1 MQKKARLLMLTT
13 LLVLLAV
20 LAYGF
25 AAQNT
30 MPQTI
35 YAGDG
40 QAPVSGYTV
49 FNVHYT
55 LNASDPS
62 IIDSVSFDLDQS
74 ASEVHAALGMDS
86 NQDGTVDSW
95 EWVTCTVTG
104 GTAVSCDY
112 TGATD
117 RKVLDII
124 QLRVIASQ

>member
-1 MQKKARLLMLTT
+1 MHKKARLLILTT

-30 MPQTI
+30 VPAS

-40 QAPVSGYTV
+40 QAAVNGYVVS
-49 FNVHYT
+49 NVHYT
-55 LNASDPS
+55 LNSSDPT
-62 IIDSVSFDLDQS
+62 IIDSVSFSLDQ
-74 ASEVHAALGMDS
+74 AATEVHTALGMDT

-95 EWVTCTVTG
+95 EWVTCSVSG
-104 GTAVSCDY
+104 GTAVTCDY
-112 TGATD
+112 TGAND

>member
-30 MPQTI
+30 VPAS

-40 QAPVSGYTV
+40 QAAVSGYTV
-49 FNVHYT
+49 SNVHYT
-55 LNASDPS
+55 LNASNPS

-95 EWVTCTVTG
+95 EWVTCSVTG